1 MAKVDFNALHI
12 DVKVG
17 RKYRI
22 CGKCKEEMAVTVRC
36 PVRERQ
42 NCKNVYV
49 CCYCC
54 WKCGYSEKTTQGRVC
69 SIIAGRKERER
80 QRRREAK
87 VNKKKTVAIP
97 QSPAVP
103 APFTQGSLSEES

>member
-1 MAKVDFNALHI
+1 MAKVDFRTLGM
-12 DVKVG
+12 DTKLE
-17 RKYRI
+17 RKYKT

-42 NCKNVYV
+42 NCQNVYV

-54 WKCGYSEKTTQGRVC
+54 WKCGYSEKTPQGRVC

-80 QRRREAK
+80 KEAAGKRRKNNVKEK
-87 VNKKKTVAIP
+87 QSGQQKP
-97 QSPAVP
+97 QMPSMWP
-103 APFTQGSLSEES
+103 